1 MTDQPHFAGALTSD
15 YAELHADA
23 WTAPFWAGARRH
35 ELLAPQ
41 CTSCGTFR
49 MPPGPFCHVC
59 RQQDVDWVR
68 LPGTG
73 TIFTFT
79 HVRHPVVPSLRELV
93 PYTVAVVDLDGAP
106 GARLVGNVVDSPES
120 TVVIGAAIRVVFD
133 DFDDI
138 DVTIPRFVV
147 AS

>member
-1 MTDQPHFAGALTSD
+1 MSEQPHFAGALTSD
-15 YAELHADA
+15 YAGLHPDA
-23 WTAPFWAGARRH
+23 WTGPYWDGTRRH
-35 ELLAPQ
+35 EFLVPQ

-59 RQQDVDWVR
+59 RQQDIDWIA

-79 HVRHPVVPSLRELV
+79 HVRHAVVPSLQSLV
-93 PYTVAVVDLDGAP
+93 PYTIAVVDLDGAP
-106 GARLVGNVVDSPES
+106 GARLVGNVVDSSEAS
-120 TVVIGAAIRVVFD
+120 VVIGARVSMVFD